1 MQVVL
6 VMFRADGER
15 RSFSITRDMT
25 VIGRREDSDLRI
37 PLGDVSRKH
46 CRLIKDGDAL
56 RVEDLGSSNGTYC
69 NGTRITQCDL
79 NAGDTLQVGPVVFV
93 TQIDGAPE
101 DDALEPIIATT
112 PADAAEADGDE
123 LTLEEDPIGA
133 DGVAEFDP
141 MEALTGDAPDAEGS
155 GFNFNIEDELGSGIA
170 GAEAE
175 GEPEGE
181 TEAET
186 EAEIIP
192 EGDDIIDLE
201 ESEQE
206 HDQKA

>member
-25 VIGRREDSDLRI
+25 IIGRREDSDLRI

-79 NAGDTLQVGPVVFV
+79 SPGDTLQVGPVVFV
-93 TQIDGAPE
+93 TQIDGAPDE
-101 DDALEPIIATT
+101 ADLEPIIATT
-112 PADAAEADGDE
+112 PAGDADANAEI
-123 LTLEEDPIGA
+123 TLEEDEAPVGA

-141 MEALTGDAPDAEGS
+141 MEALTSDAEGS
-155 GFNFNIEDELGSGIA
+155 GFNFNIEDELGSGVA
-170 GAEAE
+170 GSDDVVE
-175 GEPEGE
+175 GIEGVDAEPEADS
-181 TEAET
+181 TPA
-186 EAEIIP
+186 
-192 EGDDIIDLE
+192 GDDIVDLE